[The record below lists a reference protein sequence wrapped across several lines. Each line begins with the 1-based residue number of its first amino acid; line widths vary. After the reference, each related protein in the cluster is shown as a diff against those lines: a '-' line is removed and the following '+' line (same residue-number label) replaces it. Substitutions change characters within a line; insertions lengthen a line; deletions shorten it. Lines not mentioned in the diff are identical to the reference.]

1 MLSKDNN
8 LKTFMYMLL
17 YYLTDTE
24 MNAYLQTFYNQV
36 INSEEKDIYSSDI
49 FKRYKIIKTVLETD
63 FDKSVIEKTRD
74 EKRKKS
80 FQKSLRYTLN
90 LLNITKSLK
99 N

>member
-24 MNAYLQTFYNQV
+24 LNAYLQTFCNQV

-63 FDKSVIEKTRD
+63 FDKSVIEKHGMKNA
-74 EKRKKS
+74 KRV
-80 FQKSLRYTLN
+80 FRN
-90 LLNITKSLK
+90 H
-99 N
+99 